1 MSPSSR
7 LPSLAD
13 RGGAA
18 AMEVDIAR
26 RDDLRVHSLEDP
38 FDWVRSG
45 TVDIVLSRWP
55 NHYLTNR
62 TGSLREAH
70 RMPHAGD
77 RLSSARTIRL
87 LTDVASAAP
96 PSA

>member
-1 MSPSSR
+1 VSPSSR

-55 NHYLTNR
+55 
-62 TGSLREAH
+62 
-70 RMPHAGD
+70 
-77 RLSSARTIRL
+77 TI
-87 LTDVASAAP
+87 T
-96 PSA
+96 